1 MRQTCSSAVDDA
13 AAVTAPARSSS
24 FDQIPPYA
32 EPRAV
37 TQAPVSV
44 AKSKMVSTPAK
55 YFWV

>member
-1 MRQTCSSAVDDA
+1 MDDA
-13 AAVTAPARSSS
+13 AAVTAPARVSS
-24 FDQIPPYA
+24 FDQIPAYA